1 MKTLLETDLAVALST
16 GPLQLLRKDTDFSK
30 MYTVITDK
38 LDNIKFGRRLAIKKK
53 EKVWSLSY
61 LDPSGF
67 INKSCSAPQSTIIIS
82 LLCHAMLKSK

>member
-16 GPLQLLRKDTDFSK
+16 DPLQLLRKDIDFSK
-30 MYTVITDK
+30 MYIVMTDK
-38 LDNIKFGRRLAIKKK
+38 LDNIKFGRGLAIKKK
-53 EKVWSLSY
+53 KKVWSLSY

>member
-38 LDNIKFGRRLAIKKK
+38 LDNIKFGRGLAIKKK

>member
-16 GPLQLLRKDTDFSK
+16 DPLQLLRKDTDFSK
-30 MYTVITDK
+30 TYTVITDN
-38 LDNIKFGRRLAIKKK
+38 LDNIKFGRGLAYKKK
-53 EKVWSLSY
+53 VQSLSY

-67 INKSCSAPQSTIIIS
+67 TNKSCSSPQSTIIIS